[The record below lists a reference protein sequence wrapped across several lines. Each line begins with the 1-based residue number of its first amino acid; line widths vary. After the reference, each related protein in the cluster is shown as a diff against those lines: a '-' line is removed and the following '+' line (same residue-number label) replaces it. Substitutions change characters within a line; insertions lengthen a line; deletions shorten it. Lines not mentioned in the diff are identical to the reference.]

1 MRLIETLFESNEDRM
16 IAKAKTVYK
25 AFKKGR
31 GMVKIAWFPPAD
43 VSYELPDI
51 NQCIFQVRPSWNHED
66 EMMGV
71 ITMLEPVKFKIN
83 NLIEVFGEEGHEGRE
98 ERIISNY
105 VDQIGFVYR
114 RKFDNFGIAI
124 GPSGSPLKIN

>member
-1 MRLIETLFESNEDRM
+1 MRLIQTLFETNEDRI

-51 NQCIFQVRPSWNHED
+51 NHCEFEVRPSWED
-66 EMMGV
+66 EGENMAF
-71 ITMLEPVKFKIN
+71 IEIKEPVKFKIH
-83 NLIEVFGEEGHEGRE
+83 NLSEVFGEDPDEKRE
-98 ERIISNY
+98 ERILRNY
-105 VDQIGFVYR
+105 VDQIGYVYR
-114 RKFDNFGIAI
+114 KKFDQFGVAI
-124 GPSGSPLKIN
+124 GEAF